1 MIFWLKKNYLGN
13 NIKHLYFKFTKFKFV
28 SMFLYLFCLFFFL
41 LYLLD
46 FFSINNVFNN
56 IFYNDI
62 SNNIVND
69 NNNNSS
75 QSANNENNNLNKSI
89 KIETKMQGEI
99 GKDSNINI
107 NTPRFNL
114 NFNKESL
121 NNFAAAGSVAG
132 GATAGI
138 KVAQYF
144 GGTPTTKLA
153 LGLATLATTQL
164 ATTIMSKVL
173 NSNNIDNNNTK
184 NSNNFIPN
192 IFDSTSN
199 KDLNTI
205 FDTYPFNLLTDLDA
219 IINIE
224 ILLIFIL
231 FNLFVAS
238 YISNLKH
245 GDYIPD
251 NTFGKFIKFILNKY
265 ISIWAISRKYILIY
279 TWFLLLFCVILTK
292 ICMYYVLKA

>member
-1 MIFWLKKNYLGN
+1 MNIKLLYLLAFIVAIFFDILIKNNYLGN
-13 NIKHLYFKFTKFKFV
+13 SIKYLYFKFTNFKFI
-28 SMFLYLFCLFFFL
+28 SMFLYLFVIFFFL

-46 FFSINNVFNN
+46 FSSIINIFDN

-62 SNNIVND
+62 YNNMVND
-69 NNNNSS
+69 NNNNSI
-75 QSANNENNNLNKSI
+75 QSSNNENNNLI
-89 KIETKMQGEI
+89 KNINIDTKLQGEI
-99 GKDSNINI
+99 GKNSNINL

-132 GATAGI
+132 GASAGI

-153 LGLATLATTQL
+153 LGLATLASTQL

-184 NSNNFIPN
+184 NTNNFIPN
-192 IFDSTSN
+192 IFDTTSN
-199 KDLNTI
+199 KELNSI
-205 FDTYPFNLLTDLDA
+205 FDKYPFNLLTDLDA

-238 YISNLKH
+238 YISNLNHSK
-245 GDYIPD
+245 YIPD
-251 NTFGKFIKFILNKY
+251 NTFGKFIKIILNKY
-265 ISIWAISRKYILIY
+265 INIWTISRKYILIY
-279 TWFLLLFCVILTK
+279 T
-292 ICMYYVLKA
+292 